1 MYRTSIA
8 SSKDHEEV
16 IAFLERQGLLE
27 NAWLIWDIFTVF
39 QYNPD
44 GIYSVLICRLHD
56 DIVGVACILDYR
68 KMPPSPSGS
77 KPDHD
82 YDSRIDAVN
91 RDAVK
96 ALLEAFPTDA
106 LGNFSIFRPMIQ
118 EYFRELPDAK
128 RMEGDLYFSVS
139 AKHFRAV
146 TGESVIELT
155 ANDVGLFEGCEKKR
169 SWEYSKS
176 PVFAMMRDDRVA
188 TSVRVGA
195 VIPKTARTKR
205 RVIAI
210 TGLYTETKYRR
221 MGLGRQLVSHVTGKI
236 LNDGNV
242 PVYWT
247 EPENIAS
254 QSLAKSLGYWQIGQI
269 ITYRWRKKA

>member
-16 IAFLERQGLLE
+16 IAFLERQSLLG
-27 NAWLIWDIFTVF
+27 NAWLIWDISTVF

-44 GIYSVLICRLHD
+44 GIYSLLICRLHD

-68 KMPPSPSGS
+68 KIPPSSSGS

-82 YDSRIDAVN
+82 YDSRIDAAN

-106 LGNFSIFRPMIQ
+106 LGNFRIFRPMIQ

-128 RMEGDLYFSVS
+128 RIEGDLYFSVS
-139 AKHFRAV
+139 AERFRPV

-169 SWEYSKS
+169 SWEHSKS
-176 PVFAMMRDDRVA
+176 QVFAIMRDDRVA
-188 TSVRVGA
+188 TSARVGA
-195 VIPKTARTKR
+195 VIPKTAKAKR
-205 RVIAI
+205 RIIAI
-210 TGLYTETKYRR
+210 IDLYTETKYRR

-242 PVYWT
+242 PIYWT

-254 QSLAKSLGYWQIGQI
+254 QSLAKSLGYWQIGQM
-269 ITYRWRKKA
+269 ITYRWRKRA